1 MDFRYKFGRGFLRLR
16 SWSTFVI
23 GVQFKSSNDPEN
35 LPEGWHLWRTSQHE
49 WAITIKTQVI
59 CKSIDLFNT
68 KIIKKGKNYQFQKSW
83 CYLLHTLIDE
93 GRKKTVYLSLK
104 EIYVQQQP
112 IFPALFGGKIENSI
126 YLYECLE
133 IKMTKFYFA
142 DE

>member
-93 GRKKTVYLSLK
+93 GRKKTFISRLK
-104 EIYVQQQP
+104 RYMYNNSQ
-112 IFPALFGGKIENSI
+112 FGGKIENSI
-126 YLYECLE
+126 YLYESLE

>member
-93 GRKKTVYLSLK
+93 GRKKTFISRLKRYMYNNSQFFQLYLEEKLRIQFTSMNVWK
-104 EIYVQQQP
+104 
-112 IFPALFGGKIENSI
+112 
-126 YLYECLE
+126 
-133 IKMTKFYFA
+133 
-142 DE
+142 